1 MATLKYMDGEY
12 LQSLKREFDEAELAK
27 DEVLNLG
34 RAITKESKS
43 AIYSLIRDDW
53 QEAESRLTKMKND
66 VLALKALLE
75 KNCRL
80 AYLADVSMREY
91 TEALILYH
99 FLRERRIPTHEELE
113 VDKEAFVTG
122 LMDATGEL
130 LRKSVEEMIKGN
142 LLFANEAKEF
152 IEDVYKSMLEMNF
165 RDYEIRKKV
174 DYVSNNLNR
183 LVDYIFERT
192 S

>member
-12 LQSLKREFDEAELAK
+12 LQSLKRKFDEAELAK

-165 RDYEIRKKV
+165 RNYEIRKKV